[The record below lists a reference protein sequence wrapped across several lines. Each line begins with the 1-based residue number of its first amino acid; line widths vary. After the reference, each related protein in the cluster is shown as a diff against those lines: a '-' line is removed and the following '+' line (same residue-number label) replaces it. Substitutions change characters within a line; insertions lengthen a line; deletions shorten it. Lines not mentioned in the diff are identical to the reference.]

1 MSTLII
7 ISAAVFLSYMVA
19 IIARYGIPA
28 SVSESYYL
36 LPLKWNAAF
45 TLFCVAVAM
54 TLLPAWLDKSPGP
67 LPFLACA
74 GLAFVGVAAKFR
86 DDFVEK
92 THVVAALLCGGFA
105 QAWIVLCTPFWYLS
119 LAFFLAG
126 GWLAWRK
133 RKQRIF
139 WLETAA
145 FLSTFLTV
153 YLY

>member
-1 MSTLII
+1 MSALII
-7 ISAAVFLSYMVA
+7 ISAAIFLVYMVA
-19 IIARYGIPA
+19 IIVRYGFPA
-28 SVSESYYL
+28 SVSDSFYL

-45 TLFCVAVAM
+45 TLFCVSVAM
-54 TLLPAWLDKSPGP
+54 TLLPAWLEKSPGP
-67 LPFLACA
+67 LPFLSCA

-92 THVVAALLCGGFA
+92 AHVWAALLCGGAA
-105 QAWIVLCTPFWYLS
+105 QAWIVFCTPFWYVS
-119 LAFFLAG
+119 LAFFLAC

-153 YLY
+153 YFF